1 MWKIASFPIARPPLL
16 QLLAVAS
23 LLGSVSTPSVADI
36 APESGLM
43 AHVQTVSGTCETPI
57 TDCHGINRSTS
68 QDGPVE
74 FLIFFMR
81 GDICLN
87 QPVCL
92 QHLEDRLS
100 WPAAW
105 QVMEFEACGPG
116 YGELGPSGTLSI
128 DWYDWYEIGGARTD
142 VLPVA
147 RLVMNVV
154 GPGRLDIVGDYQQSY
169 VAISPY
175 CSGATVVTHPS
186 VKFYAEAGMSCG
198 HINSQCLWGS
208 LCEPMFLVSELRL
221 SAPPGGSADSTVG
234 FTTHTTIW
242 WQTCSMA
249 IDTHASWCTAWVEGD
264 YGVRS
269 LHVTAD
275 AIGLPPGIHET
286 AIELAN
292 IGVGVARCL
301 PLVFTVEEPTATS
314 SGSWGRVKA
323 LYR

>member
-1 MWKIASFPIARPPLL
+1 MWKVARRPIVCQPILQVLAVSSMLGIAS
-16 QLLAVAS
+16 
-23 LLGSVSTPSVADI
+23 TPGVADI
-36 APESGLM
+36 APESGLL
-43 AHVQTVSGTCETPI
+43 AHVQTVSGTCETSI
-57 TDCHGINRSTS
+57 TDCEGINRSTS

-100 WPAAW
+100 WPPAW
-105 QVMEFEACGPG
+105 QVLEFEACGPG
-116 YGELGPSGTLSI
+116 YGGLDPSGTLSI
-128 DWYDWYEIGGARTD
+128 DWYYWYEIGGARTD

-154 GPGRLDIVGDYQQSY
+154 GPGRLDIVGAYQQSY
-169 VAISPY
+169 VVISPN
-175 CSGATVVTHPS
+175 CSGSTVVTHPS
-186 VKFYAEAGMSCG
+186 AKFYAEAGMSCG
-198 HINSQCLWGS
+198 HINSHCLWGD
-208 LCEPMFLVSELRL
+208 LCEPMFLVSELCL
-221 SAPPGGSADSTVG
+221 SAPAGGCADSTVG
-234 FTTHTTIW
+234 FTTRTAIW
-242 WQTCSMA
+242 WQTCPIA
-249 IDTHASWCTAWVEGD
+249 IDTHAPWCTAWVEGD

-292 IGVGVARCL
+292 IGVGVSRCL
-301 PLVFTVEEPTATS
+301 PLVFTVEESMATS
-314 SGSWGRVKA
+314 PGSWGRVKA